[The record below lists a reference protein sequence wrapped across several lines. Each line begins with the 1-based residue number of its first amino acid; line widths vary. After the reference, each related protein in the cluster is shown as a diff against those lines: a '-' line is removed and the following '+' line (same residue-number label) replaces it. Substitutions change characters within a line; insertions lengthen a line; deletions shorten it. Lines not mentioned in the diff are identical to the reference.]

1 MTKNNVITMANA
13 KFGTVRK
20 IVEGESVLYCGAD
33 IAKALGY
40 GNPRDALARHCRGV
54 VKRDAPT
61 SSVVKHD
68 APISCGVQEMSFI
81 PEADVYRLIC
91 HSKLPSAMEF
101 EKWVF
106 EDVVPKAVDKQ
117 IKPEYEQLTLETSEY
132 HYFPK
137 TLNGEPVITV
147 ADFAHFTGI
156 SSMPYKVLKK
166 VCVYGEDWL
175 ALSSEEMSQFK
186 RENPSIARNLSYIY
200 VIKAS
205 GVKKLLKHFKLSVEI
220 PMIEEKKQPPAKIK
234 EPSSFIR
241 PSSAME
247 SLMSYIQREARA
259 IDGVANMLL
268 CPDTKENYESYR
280 DLLIWRIK
288 DLRNYCSDI
297 ELIKI

>member
-40 GNPRDALARHCRGV
+40 ARPKDAISAHCKGA
-54 VKRDAPT
+54 VKRRTPT
-61 SSVVKHD
+61 S
-68 APISCGVQEMSFI
+68 GGEQEMLYLY
-81 PEADVYRLIC
+81 EGDVYRLIC

-117 IKPEYEQLTLETSEY
+117 IKTEYEQLTLETSEY
-132 HYFPK
+132 HYFKK

-205 GVKKLLKHFKLSVEI
+205 GVKKLLKHFNLSVEI
-220 PMIEEKKQPPAKIK
+220 PMIKDKRALPTQREYILTK
-234 EPSSFIR
+234 EPSKEMKNL
-241 PSSAME
+241 ME
-247 SLMSYIQREARA
+247 HLHNEIKAIEGISY
-259 IDGVANMLL
+259 MLL
-268 CPDTKENYESYR
+268 CPDTKDNHENQR
-280 DLLIWRIK
+280 KQLVNR
-288 DLRNYCSDI
+288 LRGLKNWAFDVSTIVVD
-297 ELIKI
+297 